1 VLGLPPAF
9 VLSQDQTLK
18 LNENLA
24 PAGHYLHD
32 ESQAHLLANH
42 RFANLVNLS
51 YVTARVSHRPQ
62 TLYGYIMDTVRKD
75 SAVHV
80 SLSSY
85 LIVKQQSLVKQ
96 NSLLNLTTRLRPA
109 PMRPLPGFFHRVVL
123 GPRNSRE
130 RVGAARPR
138 RRWTHCRA
146 YRSTRLPLSIGVF
159 KKTSKKLR
167 HGCPVAPNFPSS
179 PVTSSSHFLQSL
191 DCPLNDLCGGHSVFR
206 PSLRQQTSRAGD

>member
-24 PAGHYLHD
+24 PAGHYLYD
-32 ESQAHLLANH
+32 ESQAHLPANH

-62 TLYGYIMDTVRKD
+62 TLYGYITNTVRKD

-96 NSLLNLTTRLRPA
+96 IWSDQPATRLRPA
-109 PMRPLPGFFHRVVL
+109 PKRPLPGFFHRVAFRPEEL
-123 GPRNSRE
+123 E
-130 RVGAARPR
+130 RDAPR
-138 RRWTHCRA
+138 RPPKAALET
-146 YRSTRLPLSIGVF
+146 LPGL
-159 KKTSKKLR
+159 
-167 HGCPVAPNFPSS
+167 
-179 PVTSSSHFLQSL
+179 
-191 DCPLNDLCGGHSVFR
+191 
-206 PSLRQQTSRAGD
+206 